1 MISKMKEDGEHAKLS
16 VYTLFCE
23 LFPEIASARGN
34 LLRPALVFQV
44 VRILFL
50 AGNNKILRLHFNKIG
65 YQVYEKEQSRRVFIL
80 THSNHFLRQNLFGQT
95 SNKIY
100 LCDFAHDFTGAGSA
114 SETGKSRCTNADVV
128 AACAPELFP
137 APRSDK
143 PPPPLPTPQGTA
155 SATPAGETRSQTRLT
170 APRANRSAPYPPV
183 SASRSR

>member
-1 MISKMKEDGEHAKLS
+1 MKEDGEHAKLS

-80 THSNHFLRQNLFGQT
+80 THSIHFLRQNLLDKFRIEYVCVTLPMILQVPALRAKPG
-95 SNKIY
+95 NP
-100 LCDFAHDFTGAGSA
+100 GAPALMSLQPDVSSA
-114 SETGKSRCTNADVV
+114 A
-128 AACAPELFP
+128 
-137 APRSDK
+137 
-143 PPPPLPTPQGTA
+143 Q
-155 SATPAGETRSQTRLT
+155 
-170 APRANRSAPYPPV
+170 
-183 SASRSR
+183 